1 MRISLVVVLGLIF
14 TTAMGGS
21 GQLLGGYKKHDDHS
35 NDARVQE
42 AAKFAVDKLGE
53 QRNEK
58 LDLIKVVSAHTQVVA
73 GTNYKLLLD
82 IANSDNK
89 MECVEATVYAPLGNQ
104 EKQLTSTRK
113 PTPDQIEQQTE
124 ATSERKNGGLLGG
137 YKEVSTDDEEVLDA
151 ANFAAEQLSQR
162 SNSLYPFKVKEV
174 LQAKTKVANGRVF
187 DLAIKLSQ
195 GDLSDQIMKVEV
207 SRDLKNTYL
216 LTSSSPATS

>member
-1 MRISLVVVLGLIF
+1 
-14 TTAMGGS
+14 MGGS

-35 NDARVQE
+35 NDARIQE
-42 AAKFAVDKLGE
+42 AANFAVEKLSE

-58 LDLIKVVSAHTQVVA
+58 LDLIKVLSAHTQVVA

-82 IANSDNK
+82 IANSSNK
-89 MECVEATVYAPLGNQ
+89 LEHIEATVYEPLGNQ
-104 EKQLTSTRK
+104 EKQLTSTRT
-113 PTPDQIEQQTE
+113 PTPDQVEQQTE

-137 YKEVSTDDEEVLDA
+137 YKEVSTDDDEVLEA

-187 DLAIKLSQ
+187 DMAIKLSQ
-195 GDLSDQIMKVEV
+195 GDLPDQIMKVEV
-207 SRDLKNTYL
+207 SRDLKNTFL
-216 LTSSSPATS
+216 LQNSSPATS

>member
-1 MRISLVVVLGLIF
+1 
-14 TTAMGGS
+14 MGGS
-21 GQLLGGYKKHDDHS
+21 GQLLGGYKTHDDHS

-42 AAKFAVDKLGE
+42 AAKFAVEKLGE

-58 LDLIKVVSAHTQVVA
+58 LDLIKVLSAHTQVVA

-82 IANSDNK
+82 IANSSNK
-89 MECVEATVYAPLGNQ
+89 MEKIEATVYEPLGNQ
-104 EKQLTSTRK
+104 EKQLTSTRN

-137 YKEVSTDDEEVLDA
+137 YKEVSTDDDEVMDA
-151 ANFAAEQLSQR
+151 AKFAAEQLSQR

-174 LQAKTKVANGRVF
+174 LQAKTKVANGRIF

-195 GDLSDQIMKVEV
+195 GDLPDQIMKVEV